1 MSGSKPERLGKLVAE
16 VVELAG
22 LSRPMLVAE
31 LGQAWRQ
38 VAGEEVAARTVV
50 TGFRAG
56 TLHIQ
61 VDSPA
66 RRWEL
71 ESFHRAGLLE
81 GLREKLP
88 RLYVKDLRFH

>member
-1 MSGSKPERLGKLVAE
+1 LPRSKPERLGKLVAE

-22 LSRPMLVAE
+22 LSRPMLLAE
-31 LGQAWRQ
+31 LDRAWRE
-38 VAGEEVAARTVV
+38 VAGEQAGAGTVV
-50 TGFRAG
+50 KGFRAG
-56 TLHIQ
+56 TLHVQ

-71 ESFHRAGLLE
+71 ESFHRPRLLE

-88 RLYVKDLRFH
+88 RLYLKELRFH